1 MFSNSRTIFSI
12 NYFTT
17 NLLAA
22 SYPDVQMPLASR
34 VVLQMDQAAPADQG
48 ILWCHRECGQDP
60 NLDRHLRLRAGSYHQ
75 ERLGL
80 HRSLYT
86 ILQILSVT
94 LFKKTPIIQALS
106 HIDYEEPKEDNRNQL
121 NLFQ

>member
-75 ERLGL
+75 EASGASSQPL
-80 HRSLYT
+80 HNST
-86 ILQILSVT
+86 D
-94 LFKKTPIIQALS
+94 FKCDFVQENAHYPSSIA
-106 HIDYEEPKEDNRNQL
+106 Y
-121 NLFQ
+121 